1 MSKAKHSS
9 SRKLKSSAFI
19 WAATLLF
26 VLITT
31 ATVFIFEGNVKQNTL
46 KQIRVDLKET
56 AERLKE
62 VVTKSVA
69 NYKADLR
76 FLHST
81 PPISGLPRAHFNNGI
96 DAYDG
101 TTYTQWKER
110 LETIFIGFMENNLAV
125 EQLRIIA
132 INAEGNELVRVQRRG
147 AAVEAVPDYSL
158 QNKAGEGYF
167 LPSSQLGLNQIYMS
181 PLSLNREFGDISFP
195 YKPMLRFAIP
205 IYSEQGKR
213 FAFLIMN
220 VNANQLISQLVDTT
234 FDYSHLVITSSEGD
248 VIYHPIEQYQF
259 TRDLAP
265 DITWSSLYSRP
276 IEYENT
282 YFAEQRFSEQQGVY
296 IYSEK
301 VQTRPNNKYG
311 FVNFNVLTP
320 ETYINGI
327 INEKRLLTYSFLTVV
342 VLLSSVLIVTFHR
355 SAIRSQLLADAR
367 RESSAIVE
375 GSIDAIVGI
384 DLKGQIT
391 SINHAAEQLLVV
403 TSQAGIGKYYEQL
416 SLLQKLPVEKYIT
429 DLQTSETQI
438 KDQCEVAI
446 DERALYLAVS
456 VSPVVSES
464 QDLIG
469 IALIIR
475 DISKEKAAELKVK
488 RLNSELEAKVR
499 QRTQALAQAKDE
511 ALKNSDI
518 KSAFVSNISHE
529 LRTPLNG
536 VIGTLNILKRE
547 PLSEKA
553 RQLTDM
559 MELSASNLRLL
570 INDILDLSKIEAGK
584 LDLNAK
590 PFNPASLLESLVGS
604 CAVRAY
610 DKGLEVFIDTQQL
623 CCTQVAADPLRFTQ
637 IVNNLI
643 SNAIKFTEQGY
654 IRIIASGDVVDGQSY
669 RLQVSVEDSG
679 MGINEQAQL
688 RLFKA
693 FSQADGN
700 IAAHYG
706 GTGLGLSICKQLCQL
721 MAGDISVSS
730 QEGEGSTFS
739 FYISMPLES
748 VAIAQKTAY
757 FADKFCAVIC
767 TYEYARAHV
776 QRLIEGEGGRVHTD
790 IEQVS
795 NGSLGC
801 DFIFIDGVSYS
812 VEELSK
818 LVTKWQQDC
827 PQAQLVLLQQPGTGA
842 PKSLSVDVV
851 TISKPLTHSDLL
863 RLIGAKEVVPLISG
877 HNDANERADDISEE
891 LIQRISGCR
900 VLIVDD
906 NEINVE
912 VACGVLN
919 TLPVELEKAY
929 NGKQAIDMLQNSARE
944 GKAIN
949 CVLMDCQMPVLD
961 GYQTSEQI
969 RAGVAGSEFT
979 DIPIIA
985 MTANA
990 MMGEREKCLTAGM
1003 SDYISKPI
1011 NPDEA
1016 LEKVLHWGL
1025 SNYDN
1030 HSQPQAGEQL
1040 SHTQDSEQPL
1050 WDRNAALS
1058 RLLNKEVL
1066 LNKIC
1071 RLFIKTAP
1079 QKLAQ
1084 LHQSLNDEN
1093 HEQVRQVAHSLKGL
1107 CGEISATRLHQLLA
1121 EVEHLAG
1128 SGTLEVQVELQEI
1141 DTSLPELI
1149 ADIEHYLEGSD

>member
-9 SRKLKSSAFI
+9 SRKLKSGAFI

-46 KQIRVDLKET
+46 KQIRVDLEET

-81 PPISGLPRAHFNNGI
+81 PPISGLPRAHFNNGV

-125 EQLRIIA
+125 EQLRVIA

-248 VIYHPIEQYQF
+248 VIYHPIEQYRF

-403 TSQAGIGKYYEQL
+403 TSQAGVGKHYEQL
-416 SLLQKLPVEKYIT
+416 SLLQTLPVEKYIT

-518 KSAFVSNISHE
+518 KSAFISNISHE

-547 PLSEKA
+547 PLPEKA
-553 RQLTDM
+553 KKLTDM

-590 PFNPASLLESLVGS
+590 PFDPVSLLESLVES
-604 CAVRAY
+604 CAARAY

-623 CCTQVAADPLRFTQ
+623 CCTQVVADPLRFTQ

-654 IRIIASGDVVDGQSY
+654 IRVIATGDVIDGQSY

-679 MGINEQAQL
+679 IGINEQAQSQ
-688 RLFKA
+688 LFKA

-700 IAAHYG
+700 IAARYG

-739 FYISMPLES
+739 FYISLPLES
-748 VAIAQKTAY
+748 VAITQKTAY
-757 FADKFCAVIC
+757 FAGKSYAVIC
-767 TYEYARAHV
+767 TNEYAHAHV
-776 QRLIEGEGGRVHTD
+776 QRLIEGEGGLVHTD
-790 IEQVS
+790 IEQVA

-818 LVTKWQQDC
+818 VVTKWQQDC
-827 PQAQLVLLQQPGTGA
+827 PQAQLVLLQQPGTGS

-877 HNDANERADDISEE
+877 HNDTNERADDISEE
-891 LIQRISGCR
+891 LMQRISGCR

-929 NGKQAIDMLQNSARE
+929 NGKQAIDMLQSSARE

-1050 WDRNAALS
+1050 WDRDAALS

-1128 SGTLEVQVELQEI
+1128 SGTLEMQDQVQEI
-1141 DTSLPELI
+1141 DNSLPELI
-1149 ADIEHYLEGSD
+1149 ADIEHYLEVSD

>member
-9 SRKLKSSAFI
+9 SRKLKSSAFT

-31 ATVFIFEGNVKQNTL
+31 VTVFIFEGNVKQNTL
-46 KQIRVDLKET
+46 KQIRVDLEET

-81 PPISGLPRAHFNNGI
+81 PPIAGLPRAHFNSGV

-125 EQLRIIA
+125 EQLRVIA

-220 VNANQLISQLVDTT
+220 VNANQLISQLVETT

-248 VIYHPIEQYQF
+248 VIYHPNEQYRF

-320 ETYINGI
+320 ETHINGI

-446 DERALYLAVS
+446 DERALYLAIS

-518 KSAFVSNISHE
+518 KSAFISNISHE

-547 PLSEKA
+547 PLPEKA
-553 RQLTDM
+553 KKLTDM
-559 MELSASNLRLL
+559 MELSASNLTLL

-590 PFNPASLLESLVGS
+590 PFDPVSLLESLVES
-604 CAVRAY
+604 CAARAY

-623 CCTQVAADPLRFTQ
+623 CCTQVVADPLRFTQ

-654 IRIIASGDVVDGQSY
+654 IRVIAIGDVIDGQSY

-679 MGINEQAQL
+679 IGINEQAQSQ
-688 RLFKA
+688 LFKA

-700 IAAHYG
+700 IAARYG

-730 QEGEGSTFS
+730 QEGEGSRFS
-739 FYISMPLES
+739 FYISLPLES
-748 VAIAQKTAY
+748 VRMTQKITH
-757 FADKFCAVIC
+757 FDQKRSAVISQNKY
-767 TYEYARAHV
+767 TQAHICH
-776 QRLIEGEGGRVHTD
+776 LIEGEGGLVDND
-790 IEQVS
+790 IEQAP
-795 NGSLGC
+795 GDAEY
-801 DFIFIDGVSYS
+801 DFIFIDGVAYS
-812 VEELSK
+812 AEELSK

-827 PQAQLVLLQQPGTGA
+827 PQAQLVLLQQPGTGS
-842 PKSLSVDVV
+842 PKSLNVDVV

-863 RLIGAKEVVPLISG
+863 RLIGAKEVIPSTRG
-877 HNDANERADDISEE
+877 QNDANERADDISEE

-1079 QKLAQ
+1079 QKLVQ

-1107 CGEISATRLHQLLA
+1107 CGEISATRLHQLLD
-1121 EVEHLAG
+1121 EVEQHAG
-1128 SGTLEVQVELQEI
+1128 KGNLQVQVEVQEI

-1149 ADIEHYLEGSD
+1149 ADIEHHLEVSD

>member
-1 MSKAKHSS
+1 M
-9 SRKLKSSAFI
+9 
-19 WAATLLF
+19 
-26 VLITT
+26 
-31 ATVFIFEGNVKQNTL
+31 
-46 KQIRVDLKET
+46 
-56 AERLKE
+56 
-62 VVTKSVA
+62 
-69 NYKADLR
+69 
-76 FLHST
+76 
-81 PPISGLPRAHFNNGI
+81 
-96 DAYDG
+96 
-101 TTYTQWKER
+101 
-110 LETIFIGFMENNLAV
+110 
-125 EQLRIIA
+125 
-132 INAEGNELVRVQRRG
+132 
-147 AAVEAVPDYSL
+147 
-158 QNKAGEGYF
+158 
-167 LPSSQLGLNQIYMS
+167 NQIYMS

-220 VNANQLISQLVDTT
+220 VNANQLISQLVGTT

-248 VIYHPIEQYQF
+248 VVYHPIEQYRF

-276 IEYENT
+276 IEYQGI
-282 YFAEQRFSEQQGVY
+282 YFAEQRFLEQQGVY
-296 IYSEK
+296 IYSAK
-301 VQTRPNNKYG
+301 VQTRPNNEFG
-311 FVNFNVLTP
+311 FVNFNLLTP
-320 ETYINGI
+320 ESHIQALV
-327 INEKRLLTYSFLTVV
+327 NEKRLFTYAFIAIVV
-342 VLLSSVLIVTFHR
+342 VLCLIMMITFHR

-384 DLKGQIT
+384 NLKGQVT
-391 SINHAAEQLLVV
+391 SLNHAAEQLLFV
-403 TSQAGIGKYYEQL
+403 TSQAGVGKHYEQL
-416 SLLQKLPVEKYIT
+416 SLLQTLPVKKYIT

-438 KDQCEVAI
+438 KDQCEVVI
-446 DERALYLAVS
+446 DERALCLAVS
-456 VSPVVSES
+456 VSPVVSEA

-518 KSAFVSNISHE
+518 KSAFISNISHE

-547 PLSEKA
+547 PLPEKA
-553 RQLTDM
+553 KKLTDM

-584 LDLNAK
+584 LDLTPK
-590 PFNPASLLESLVGS
+590 PFDPVSLLESLVES
-604 CAVRAY
+604 CAARAY
-610 DKGLEVFIDTQQL
+610 DKGLEVFIDPQQL
-623 CCTQVAADPLRFTQ
+623 CCTQVVADPLRFTQ

-654 IRIIASGDVVDGQSY
+654 IRVIASGDVNDGQSY

-679 MGINEQAQL
+679 MGIDEQVQPQ
-688 RLFKA
+688 LFKA

-700 IAAHYG
+700 IAARYG

-721 MAGDISVSS
+721 MAGDISVTS
-730 QEGEGSTFS
+730 QQGEGSTFS
-739 FYISMPLES
+739 FYISLPLES
-748 VAIAQKTAY
+748 VRMTQKITH
-757 FADKFCAVIC
+757 FDQKRSAVISPNKYTQTHIC
-767 TYEYARAHV
+767 H
-776 QRLIEGEGGRVHTD
+776 LIEGEGGLVDND
-790 IEQVS
+790 IEQAP
-795 NGSLGC
+795 GSAEY
-801 DFIFIDGVSYS
+801 DFIFIDGVAYS
-812 VEELSK
+812 AEELSK

-827 PQAQLVLLQQPGTGA
+827 PQAQLVLLQQPGTGS

-863 RLIGAKEVVPLISG
+863 RLIGAKEVIPLTRG
-877 HNDANERADDISEE
+877 QNDANERADDISEE
-891 LIQRISGCR
+891 LMQRISGCR

-929 NGKQAIDMLQNSARE
+929 NGKQAIDLLQNSARE

-969 RAGVAGSEFT
+969 RAGAAGSEFT

-1011 NPDEA
+1011 NPDEV

-1030 HSQPQAGEQL
+1030 HSQPQIGEQV
-1040 SHTQDSEQPL
+1040 SNTQGAKQPL
-1050 WDRNAALS
+1050 WDRDAALS
-1058 RLLNKEVL
+1058 RMLNKEVL

-1079 QKLAQ
+1079 QKLVQ
-1084 LHQSLNDEN
+1084 LHQSLSDEN

-1107 CGEISATRLHQLLA
+1107 CGEISATRLHQLLD
-1121 EVEHLAG
+1121 EVEQHAG
-1128 SGTLEVQVELQEI
+1128 KGNLQVQAQVQEI
-1141 DTSLPELI
+1141 DNSLPDLI
-1149 ADIEHYLEGSD
+1149 ADIEHHLEVSD

>member
-46 KQIRVDLKET
+46 KQIRVDLEET

-81 PPISGLPRAHFNNGI
+81 PPIAGLPRAHFNNGV

-125 EQLRIIA
+125 EQLRVIA

-220 VNANQLISQLVDTT
+220 VNANQLISQLVETT

-391 SINHAAEQLLVV
+391 SINHAAEQLLFV
-403 TSQAGIGKYYEQL
+403 TSQAGVGKHYEQL
-416 SLLQKLPVEKYIT
+416 SLLQTLPVKKYIT

-446 DERALYLAVS
+446 DERALCLAVS

-499 QRTQALAQAKDE
+499 QRTRALAQAKDE

-518 KSAFVSNISHE
+518 KSAFISNISHE

-547 PLSEKA
+547 PLPEKA
-553 RQLTDM
+553 KKLTDM

-590 PFNPASLLESLVGS
+590 PFDPVSLLESLVES
-604 CAVRAY
+604 CAARAY

-623 CCTQVAADPLRFTQ
+623 CCTQVVADPLRFTQ

-654 IRIIASGDVVDGQSY
+654 IRVIATGDVIDGQSY

-679 MGINEQAQL
+679 IGINEQAQSQ
-688 RLFKA
+688 LFKA

-700 IAAHYG
+700 IAARYG

-721 MAGDISVSS
+721 MAGDISVTS

-739 FYISMPLES
+739 FYISLPLES
-748 VAIAQKTAY
+748 VRMTQKITH
-757 FADKFCAVIC
+757 FDQKRSAVISPNKYTQTHIC
-767 TYEYARAHV
+767 H
-776 QRLIEGEGGRVHTD
+776 LIEGEGGLVDND
-790 IEQVS
+790 IEQA
-795 NGSLGC
+795 LGGAEY
-801 DFIFIDGVSYS
+801 DFIFIDGVAYS
-812 VEELSK
+812 AEELSK

-827 PQAQLVLLQQPGTGA
+827 PQAQLVLLQQPGTGS

-877 HNDANERADDISEE
+877 HNDANERAEDISEE
-891 LIQRISGCR
+891 LMQRISGCR

-1050 WDRNAALS
+1050 WDRDAALS

-1128 SGTLEVQVELQEI
+1128 SGTLEMQDQVQEI
-1141 DTSLPELI
+1141 DTNLPELI
-1149 ADIEHYLEGSD
+1149 ADIEHYLEVSD

>member
-31 ATVFIFEGNVKQNTL
+31 ATVAIFEGSVKQNTL
-46 KQIRVDLKET
+46 KQIRVDLEET

-81 PPISGLPRAHFNNGI
+81 PPIAGLPRAHFNSGV
-96 DAYDG
+96 DTYDG

-125 EQLRIIA
+125 EQLRVIA

-220 VNANQLISQLVDTT
+220 VNANQLISQLVETT

-248 VIYHPIEQYQF
+248 VIYHPNEQYRF

-320 ETYINGI
+320 ETHINGI

-499 QRTQALAQAKDE
+499 QRTRALAQAKDE
-511 ALKNSDI
+511 ALKSSDI
-518 KSAFVSNISHE
+518 KSAFISNISHE

-553 RQLTDM
+553 RQFTDM

-590 PFNPASLLESLVGS
+590 PFDPVSLLESLVGS

-623 CCTQVAADPLRFTQ
+623 RCTQVVADPLRFTQ

-654 IRIIASGDVVDGQSY
+654 IRVIASGDVVDGQSY

-679 MGINEQAQL
+679 MGINEQAQPQ
-688 RLFKA
+688 LFKA

-700 IAAHYG
+700 IAARYG

-739 FYISMPLES
+739 FYISLPLES

-757 FADKFCAVIC
+757 FADKSCAVIC

-827 PQAQLVLLQQPGTGA
+827 PQAQLVLLQQPGTGS

-877 HNDANERADDISEE
+877 HNDTNERADDISEE
-891 LIQRISGCR
+891 LMQRISGCR

-919 TLPVELEKAY
+919 TLPVELEKTY
-929 NGKQAIDMLQNSARE
+929 NGKQAIDMLQSSARE

-1050 WDRNAALS
+1050 WDRDAALS

-1128 SGTLEVQVELQEI
+1128 SGTLEMQDQVQEI

-1149 ADIEHYLEGSD
+1149 ADIEHYLEVSD